1 MRGTLKKGPSVGARF
16 NATFGPAATVCMLV
30 GGGLLLA
37 VFFVVR
43 FTSGSPYVVMQR
55 LRLWSCIPP
64 VFLTTFLF
72 TLWFLLIGCAFGL
85 CLGCPGR
92 GREAEK
98 YKGGMLFIL
107 LAVLEL
113 VWYPCFFVRAEVF
126 LSVLLSILCVALCV
140 GVFLCFR
147 KVSKLCACVM
157 LIHAIWLIYL
167 TIVCFIALFRM

>member
-1 MRGTLKKGPSVGARF
+1 MIKVSNGKWIRHLSRKSFK
-16 NATFGPAATVCMLV
+16 AAKTRNII
-30 GGGLLLA
+30 A
-37 VFFVVR
+37 VFA
-43 FTSGSPYVVMQR
+43 
-55 LRLWSCIPP
+55 IA
-64 VFLTTFLF
+64 LTTLLF

-147 KVSKLCACVM
+147 RVSRLCAGVM
-157 LIHAIWLIYL
+157 LIHAIWLFYL